1 MGLCILS
8 KNAITHLL
16 KTPSQDILLACQAS
30 LLEQGAKGRPAME
43 ANVCKSAL
51 GSRISTR
58 RVYGGNFPPTSHQQ
72 SLVLHKILT

>member
-43 ANVCKSAL
+43 ANFCLSAFKEQNQHQACL
-51 GSRISTR
+51 R
-58 RVYGGNFPPTSHQQ
+58 RQLPTHQ
-72 SLVLHKILT
+72 SPTKPRSA